1 MGWIG
6 NGAGRGV
13 AARWAPAAWAALILG
28 CFASPVLADD
38 APSADAKAAD
48 AAPAETP
55 PFAAHIQFTDVTQFH
70 PAFTSPYQG
79 ANSLDPVANGRSTND
94 LTLYLGLRLW
104 KGAEAWVDP
113 ELDQGFGLSST
124 LGVAG
129 FPSGEAYKVGKTSP
143 YFRWQRWFVRQTIDL
158 GGDTEEVDA
167 DQNVLGGPRKA
178 NRLVFTIGKFS
189 VVDVFDTNKYSHDP
203 RADFLNWTLI
213 DTGTFDYAA
222 DAWGYTYGAVAEW
235 YQGDWTAR
243 GGLFDLSDVPNSP
256 VLDQSFKQFQAE
268 TELEYRHQWRGRPGV
283 VRITGFLTRGRM
295 GHFDDAL
302 ALAAATG
309 TTADVANV
317 RRYSSRGGVSLTAE
331 QQLTDDLGA
340 FVRAGFAEGDS
351 EAYEF
356 TDVDETLAAGLSLAG
371 KRWGRADDTVG
382 LAGVINVASTARLA
396 YLDAGGL
403 GILVGDGRLPHS
415 GPETILE
422 TYYNIAVVK
431 AAHLTFDYQFIA
443 NPAYNR
449 DRGPVSV
456 LSARIHLQY

>member
-1 MGWIG
+1 
-6 NGAGRGV
+6 
-13 AARWAPAAWAALILG
+13 
-28 CFASPVLADD
+28 
-38 APSADAKAAD
+38 
-48 AAPAETP
+48 
-55 PFAAHIQFTDVTQFH
+55 
-70 PAFTSPYQG
+70 
-79 ANSLDPVANGRSTND
+79 
-94 LTLYLGLRLW
+94 
-104 KGAEAWVDP
+104 
-113 ELDQGFGLSST
+113 
-124 LGVAG
+124 
-129 FPSGEAYKVGKTSP
+129 
-143 YFRWQRWFVRQTIDL
+143 VRQTIDL
-158 GGDTEEVDA
+158 GGDTEKVDA
-167 DQNVLGGPRKA
+167 DQNVLGGSRTA
-178 NRLVFTIGKFS
+178 NRLVFTVGKFS
-189 VVDVFDTNKYSHDP
+189 VVDIFDTNKYSHDP

-222 DAWGYTYGAVAEW
+222 DAWGYTYGAMAEW

-256 VLDQSFKQFQAE
+256 VLDQSFKQFQVEA
-268 TELEYRHQWRGRPGV
+268 ELEHRHQWRGRPGV

-340 FVRAGFAEGDS
+340 FVRAGYAEGDS

-415 GPETILE
+415 GPEMILE